1 MKPLFLKSHGFSL
14 CAIPFALVF
23 VCLSI
28 FSLQNKQPASDVFK
42 TSLNLTADQI
52 DIDLQKSAEEA
63 LDQREGAVIVMD
75 AQTGRVRAIINK
87 QMAYENPMSPGS
99 TIKPFTALTAL
110 RSGLVK
116 EDSHLVCRSPYR
128 SDDFQIG
135 CVHSKEVPPMDLVHA
150 LAYSCNYYFG
160 KLGERISQT
169 DFNSTLTSFGFGS
182 SVDNDKDA
190 LGRIP
195 RGRWKSRIAIGET
208 FDLLVTPAQL
218 ITAYTAIVN
227 GGKLFAPIQ
236 AGPDQFNPLQR
247 ATLNINEEHRALLIQ
262 GMRGAIEYGTAE
274 KASLD
279 DLSLNIFGKTGTASG
294 DGNVRMQGW
303 FVGFAAGPET
313 KESIPNT
320 DEIKLA
326 VLVFIKGAHGAE
338 CASVS
343 RKIFSTFADALR
355 HRENQRVRVEE
366 KEKREKEDEDFA
378 TEPSSSVSPS
388 SAQRFSPSSIQ
399 IKVGKDGPIKTVTL
413 EEYVLGILAAE
424 SSVED
429 ELEALKAQAVAS
441 RTYALKHF
449 QRHEKEGFNF
459 CSTTHC
465 QRFEEVSFQSA
476 NARLVRAVK
485 ETEGEVLRDGRGEFA
500 EAYYSASCGGMTANL
515 RELWGVEAQPY
526 LKTMRDDFCTS
537 MPHNE
542 WSATISS
549 EKLLTALQTDE
560 RSNIGRRLDHIQV
573 VKRDS
578 SDRAE
583 FILLKGERTLTLRGW
598 DFKIIVGRALGWN
611 WLKSSRF
618 IVVRR
623 GNDFYFRGSGFGHG
637 LGLCQEGSHVMAQR
651 GATYRQILSRYFP
664 TTKIEMFSDR

>member
-1 MKPLFLKSHGFSL
+1 MKQPFLKSRGFSL
-14 CAIPFALVF
+14 CVMPFALVF
-23 VCLSI
+23 GFL
-28 FSLQNKQPASDVFK
+28 FALLLQNKQPTNGSFK
-42 TSLNLTADQI
+42 TSPTLTETQI
-52 DIDLQKSAEEA
+52 DAELQQSAEEA
-63 LDQREGAVIVMD
+63 LDQREGAIIVMD
-75 AQTGRVRAIINK
+75 AQTGRVRAIVNK
-87 QMAYENPMSPGS
+87 QLIFENPMPPGS

-110 RSGLVK
+110 RSGLIK
-116 EDSHLVCRSPYR
+116 EDSSLVCRSPYR
-128 SDDFQIG
+128 RDDFQIG
-135 CVHSKEVPPMDLVHA
+135 CVHPKEEPPMDVVHA
-150 LAYSCNYYFG
+150 LAHSCNYYFG
-160 KLGERISQT
+160 KLGERINQNNFNQT
-169 DFNSTLTSFGFGS
+169 LASFGFGS
-182 SVDNDKDA
+182 SMNDDEES
-190 LGRIP
+190 LERIP

-236 AGPDQFNPLQR
+236 AGPGQFASRQR
-247 ATLNINEEHRALLIQ
+247 AALNVNAKHRALLIE

-274 KASLD
+274 KA
-279 DLSLNIFGKTGTASG
+279 DLKDLPLNVFGKTGTASG

-313 KESIPNT
+313 KERIPNA

-343 RKIFSTFADALR
+343 RKIFSTFATSQLSR
-355 HRENQRVRVEE
+355 SYYSP
-366 KEKREKEDEDFA
+366 
-378 TEPSSSVSPS
+378 TPPLPYSSTSSSLRV
-388 SAQRFSPSSIQ
+388 
-399 IKVGKDGPIKTVTL
+399 KVGKDGPVKAMSL
-413 EEYVLGILAAE
+413 EEYALGILSAE

-429 ELEALKAQAVAS
+429 KLEALKAQAVAS
-441 RTYALKHF
+441 RTYALKHL
-449 QRHEKEGFNF
+449 QRHAKEGFDF

-465 QRFEEVSFQSA
+465 QRFEDVSFQSA
-476 NARLVRAVK
+476 NAKLVRAAR
-485 ETEGEVLRDGRGEFA
+485 ETTGEILRDAGGEFV

-515 RELWGVEAQPY
+515 RELWGVGPQPY

-549 EKLLTALQTDE
+549 EKLLTALQSDK
-560 RSNIGRRLDHIQV
+560 RSDIGRKLDHIQIV
-573 VKRDS
+573 RRDS

-583 FILLKGERTLTLRGW
+583 FISLKGERTLTLRGW

-618 IVVRR
+618 IVARK

-637 LGLCQEGSHVMAQR
+637 LGLCQEGAHVMAER

-664 TTKIEMFSDR
+664 TTRVEKF